1 MHFMVATLR
10 NRAVGERCHLRA
22 AFVIVLAVALAGCAS
37 RPGPEVL
44 APVGMTA
51 GIKTV
56 PIFVATTRKR
66 VAPSENVFTTE
77 RADTLNFAKFVVGI
91 PPHHQPGNIEWSDGT
106 PDPRLSFATIDQAVL
121 SDAGFRSEVAPL
133 SKTAGRRQ
141 KRNVLIFVHGFNN
154 NFQESLYRLAQI
166 SADSGYGASILF
178 AWPSQANPLLYSED
192 KAAAAYSRDHLVEL
206 LTMVSDSPQVGEILL
221 VAHSMGGMLTAEAL
235 GELRIRGRNRVIAR
249 LGRVVLAAPDIDAAV
264 FRSQVQA
271 IGPLKPPLTVLV
283 SKDDTALKLSS
294 FIGGSIV
301 RAGALDIDNPL
312 VQEAAVK
319 AQVRVVDISQLPSPD
334 GGMHHDRLFNFAVL
348 YPQVERRLAVDGQKF
363 GVFLFDAA
371 TDKLIEVANPAPA
384 N

>member
-1 MHFMVATLR
+1 MHFTMAMLR
-10 NRAVGERCHLRA
+10 NRAVGERRHLRA

-51 GIKTV
+51 GIRTV

-66 VAPSENVFTTE
+66 AAPSENVFTTE
-77 RADTLNFAKFVVGI
+77 RADTLNFAKFVVGV
-91 PPHHQPGNIEWSDGT
+91 PPHHQPGKIEWSNGA
-106 PDPRLSFATIDQAVL
+106 PDPRVSFVTIDQAVL
-121 SDAGFRSEVAPL
+121 SDAKFRNEVAPL
-133 SKTAGRRQ
+133 SKITGRG
-141 KRNVLIFVHGFNN
+141 KKHDVLIFVHGFNN

-192 KAAAAYSRDHLVEL
+192 KAAAAYSRDYLIEL

-235 GELRIRGRNRVIAR
+235 RELRIQGRNRVIAR

-319 AQVRVVDISQLPSPD
+319 AQVRVVDISQLQSPD

-348 YPQVERRLAVDGQKF
+348 YPQVQRRLAVDGQKF

-371 TDKLIEVANPAPA
+371 TDRLVEVANRA